1 MRGPTPDL
9 SGFYRPAEVATM
21 LRCSEWW
28 VKEQAR
34 KRRIPYS
41 WIGGSYLFTAEHI
54 AEIVRRFEVQPTDTG
69 PAAPPPAWARV
80 PAPRRPTEP
89 TTDVEPDRPAVRLTA
104 RTPRRARLSTPDTT
118 AA

>member
-1 MRGPTPDL
+1 MNGPTPAM
-9 SGFYRPAEVATM
+9 SGFYRPAEVAAM

-34 KRRIPYS
+34 KRRIPYA

-69 PAAPPPAWARV
+69 TGPATPATV
-80 PAPRRPTEP
+80 PAQRRPVDHAS
-89 TTDVEPDRPAVRLTA
+89 DVDPDCPAVRLTA
-104 RTPRRARLSTPDTT
+104 RTPRRARPSTPDTT